1 MTEIWVL
8 AMVSGSTALNDRQL
22 DTHKLDGKGV
32 TLFAV
37 TVSNFEIISFI
48 S

>member
-1 MTEIWVL
+1 MTETRVL
-8 AMVSGSTALNDRQL
+8 AMVSGSIALNDGQL
-22 DTHKLDGKGV
+22 DTRKLDGKGV